1 MEAGRGEGRWGGGE
15 GLFDMGEAHAAAPG
29 HGVATLGGAFGGV
42 DRLAAAAAAAAASDA
57 GEDLLEEGA
66 ALALVV
72 GGGVVA
78 QVLGG
83 QEAAQGGALGAAALF
98 PRGARFV
105 AAAAVAGEAGAADG
119 ARVPVLALAQ
129 GRRGGADLVVGR
141 DGAAGRRRGRKRGV
155 VVAPGRAAPAA
166 GVLRLLLPQP
176 VLVGA

>member
-1 MEAGRGEGRWGGGE
+1 MEAGRGEGRGGG
-15 GLFDMGEAHAAAPG
+15 GGGVGVLDMGEAHAAAPG

-42 DRLAAAAAAAAASDA
+42 DDGLAAAAASDA

-78 QVLGG
+78 QVFGG

-155 VVAPGRAAPAA
+155 VVPPGRAAPAA